1 MMNRLL
7 LAALLLSASVLHAQE
22 ATQSASMTD
31 ADEVRIGRNLAEQFV
46 KMEGIRP
53 TPQTKKIEVY
63 LQYVGDRVA
72 TNALRRLPYL
82 FRFDPDPKFKSS
94 FALPGGEIFVGGGIL
109 AYIDSEDQLAAVLGH
124 EIEHIAL
131 NHCRDRLGKV
141 LSDGHVSA
149 QKKGQPKVADF
160 FPGYGH
166 DNELAADREGVKL
179 AMVAGYSPDGA
190 IRLLQTF
197 VILGEQTPKTPPEA
211 RSMLEERIIQ
221 IQSLP
226 REGKIPPFA
235 ERPLQLP

>member
-1 MMNRLL
+1 MNRLL

-124 EIEHIAL
+124 EVEHVAL
-131 NHCRDRLGKV
+131 NHCRDRLAKV
-141 LSDGHVSA
+141 LSDGHLSA
-149 QKKGQPKVADF
+149 QKVGQLKVADF

-166 DNELAADREGVKL
+166 DSELAADREGVNL
-179 AMVAGYSPDGA
+179 AMAAGYSSVGA

-197 VILGEQTPKTPPEA
+197 LILGEQTSKSPTEA
-211 RSMLEERIIQ
+211 RSMLEERIMQ
-221 IQSLP
+221 IQSLAK
-226 REGKIPPFA
+226 EGKNPLSA